1 MVQDQLL
8 IQLTNNM
15 GNNQMMLQTNM
26 TLRLFQLQLMNKK
39 DNLIN

>member
-26 TLRLFQLQLMNKK
+26 TLRLYQLQLMNKK